1 MVNHM
6 TNSNH
11 NHKAAGG
18 ALNIYRVRFPKCSKY
33 LLALNPEDAAW
44 QAYELSKEL
53 DEQLLDV
60 IKVNG

>member
-1 MVNHM
+1 MD
-6 TNSNH
+6 TSNH

-33 LLALNPEDAAW
+33 VMALNLEDAAW
-44 QAYELSKEL
+44 QAYALSKEL

-60 IKVNG
+60 IQVNG